1 MLLSEGEQQAE
12 LSKLF
17 PSFFGDGVAESTPV
31 DRLPRNWRLERL
43 SRYALANACAV
54 FNPSRSVRWAMCVH
68 VSSRSP
74 HFPRRPACYPLFS
87 RPRPISPAAT
97 FSLSLHRFP
106 SPIVEFATKTPR
118 PSERLSPESCCSETL
133 GIDKANERPHP
144 NKATTSP
151 RAIPGVHRQLERR
164 AD

>member
-17 PSFFGDGVAESTPV
+17 PSFFGDGVAESTPLTV
-31 DRLPRNWRLERL
+31 CQETGASSAFPDMLSLTLAPFFIPPVPSDGQCACMSALVLLISLAGLPATH
-43 SRYALANACAV
+43 S
-54 FNPSRSVRWAMCVH
+54 
-68 VSSRSP
+68 
-74 HFPRRPACYPLFS
+74 
-87 RPRPISPAAT
+87 PRPISPAAT
-97 FSLSLHRFP
+97 FSLSLHCFP
-106 SPIVEFATKTPR
+106 SPIVEFATKKPR